1 MGVDEA
7 LAYAPELV
15 SVVHEEEDVVDEAP
29 SEELAD
35 EGQTPEEPEE
45 PKPVIDENG
54 VVYLTRTTT
63 KGG

>member
-15 SVVHEEEDVVDEAP
+15 SVVHEEDVVDEVP
-29 SEELAD
+29 SDELAD
-35 EGQTPEEPEE
+35 EGQTSEEPEE

-54 VVYLTRTTT
+54 VVYLTRTTK